1 MTRLRNLAIGIA
13 PFLILLLLSQ
23 VAQVW
28 LWKTFTW
35 AVVPLILAAGL
46 GSGAWLG
53 HWLEKGKGRPQ

>member
-1 MTRLRNLAIGIA
+1 MIRLRNLAIGIA

-35 AVVPLILAAGL
+35 ALIPGLLVVGMGA
-46 GSGAWLG
+46 GAWLG
-53 HWLEKGKGRPQ
+53 YWYEKGREG